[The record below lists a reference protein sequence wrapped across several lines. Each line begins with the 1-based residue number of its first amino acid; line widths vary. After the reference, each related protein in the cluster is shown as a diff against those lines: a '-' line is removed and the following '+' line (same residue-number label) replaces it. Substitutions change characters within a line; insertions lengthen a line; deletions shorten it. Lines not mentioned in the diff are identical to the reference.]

1 MEEEVKRPVC
11 AEKLPEDAVIRLDG
25 ATKIY
30 SLPFGDVV
38 ALDGVCIAV
47 MPGEFIAIMGPSGS
61 GKSTLLNLIGSL
73 DVPTSGDIYIDG
85 QNTRTLSDDDLT
97 ELRRD
102 HIGFIFQQFNL
113 IPLLTVLENVEYPMI
128 LKSRQS
134 VKGNSRAR
142 DLLLKVGLT
151 EQMLAHKP
159 RELSGGQQQRVAIAR
174 SLINDPAILLCDE
187 PTGNLD
193 QATGKMIMD
202 MLSEVNKQGK
212 TIIMVT
218 HDVDVAAY
226 AGRTITIVDGKV
238 A

>member
-1 MEEEVKRPVC
+1 MEEKVTRPAC
-11 AEKLPEDAVIRLDG
+11 TEGFSPDAVIRLEE

-30 SLPFGDVV
+30 SLPFGDVL
-38 ALDGVCIAV
+38 ALDKVCLEV

-85 QNTRTLSDDDLT
+85 HNTRTLSDDALT

-102 HIGFIFQQFNL
+102 RIGFIFQQFNL

-128 LKSRQS
+128 LKGRESI
-134 VKGNSRAR
+134 KGNSRAR

-151 EQMLAHKP
+151 EKMLAHKP
-159 RELSGGQQQRVAIAR
+159 KELSGGQQQRVAIAR
-174 SLINDPAILLCDE
+174 ALINDPAILLCDE

-193 QATGKMIMD
+193 QATGTLIMD
-202 MLSEVNKQGK
+202 MLLEVNKRGK

-218 HDVDVAAY
+218 HDADIAAY
-226 AGRTITIVDGKV
+226 ARRTITIVDGK
-238 A
+238 AT

>member
-1 MEEEVKRPVC
+1 MEEEVSKPGC
-11 AEKLPEDAVIRLDG
+11 AEKLPEDAVIRLEE

-38 ALDGVCIAV
+38 ALDKICVSV

-73 DVPTSGDIYIDG
+73 DVPTSGDLYIDG
-85 QNTRTLSDDDLT
+85 RDTRTLSDDELT

-102 HIGFIFQQFNL
+102 RIGFIFQQFNL

-128 LKSRQS
+128 LKSRQE
-134 VKGNSRAR
+134 VKGNTRAR

-151 EQMLAHKP
+151 EQMLSHKP
-159 RELSGGQQQRVAIAR
+159 KELSGGQQQRVAIAR
-174 SLINDPAILLCDE
+174 ALINDPAILLCDE

-193 QATGKMIMD
+193 QATGRLIMD
-202 MLSEVNKQGK
+202 MLSEVNRRGK

-218 HDVDVAAY
+218 HDADVAAY
-226 AGRTITIVDGKV
+226 ASRTITIVDGKV